1 MSTQKTLSIA
11 IPTYNRG
18 IFLQENLSRVLKQVV
33 GFENEIEILVS
44 DNCSSDN
51 TQSIIQD
58 LIYLGAPIIYNRN
71 NENIGMD
78 GNFIYCFKNASAKYV
93 WLLSDD
99 DHLVE
104 GSIPR
109 IVNLLKEGNYGLV
122 HLSNA
127 RKKNSSELEIFTD
140 LKKFT
145 MEINFY
151 LTFISGNIV
160 KTKNIST
167 FNFAKYYGTLIVQT
181 PLYLTSALSEHKNL
195 IIRFNVLEPAAD
207 AASNGGYNIFEVFVT
222 NYLNILKEFR
232 TSLGVL
238 WYEKQKYM
246 LFRGFVWGWLMILL
260 IDSNHSLRFKT
271 NKWFEIIFLKF
282 WYEPY
287 YFPLMVLFW
296 FKKLFKKVSL

>member
-1 MSTQKTLSIA
+1 MSTQKTLTIA

-44 DNCSSDN
+44 DNCSIDN

-58 LIYLGAPIIYNRN
+58 LIYSGAPIIYNRN

-104 GSIPR
+104 GSLPR
-109 IVNLLKEGNYGLV
+109 IVNLLKEENYGLV

-140 LKKFT
+140 FKKFT
-145 MEINFY
+145 LEINFY

-167 FNFAKYYGTLIVQT
+167 FNFANYYGTLIVQT
-181 PLYLTSALSEHKNL
+181 PLYLTSALCEHKNL

-222 NYLNILKEFR
+222 NYLNILNEFKTR
-232 TSLGVL
+232 LGVI
-238 WYEKQKYM
+238 WYEKQKYL

-260 IDSNHSLRFKT
+260 INSNHSLRFKT
-271 NKWFEIIFLKF
+271 NKWFKIIFLKF

-296 FKKLFKKVSL
+296 FKKLFK

>member
-1 MSTQKTLSIA
+1 VSTQKTLTIA

-44 DNCSSDN
+44 DNCSIDN

-58 LIYLGAPIIYNRN
+58 LIYSGAPIIYNRN

-104 GSIPR
+104 GSLPR
-109 IVNLLKEGNYGLV
+109 IVNLLKEENYGLV

-140 LKKFT
+140 FKKFT
-145 MEINFY
+145 LEINFY

-167 FNFAKYYGTLIVQT
+167 FNFANYYGTLIVQT
-181 PLYLTSALSEHKNL
+181 PLYLTSALCEHKNL
-195 IIRFNVLEPAAD
+195 ILRFNVLEPAAD

-222 NYLNILKEFR
+222 NYLNILNEFKTR
-232 TSLGVL
+232 LGVI
-238 WYEKQKYM
+238 WYEKQKYL

-260 IDSNHSLRFKT
+260 INSNHSLRFKT
-271 NKWFEIIFLKF
+271 NKWFKIIFLKF

-296 FKKLFKKVSL
+296 FKKLFK